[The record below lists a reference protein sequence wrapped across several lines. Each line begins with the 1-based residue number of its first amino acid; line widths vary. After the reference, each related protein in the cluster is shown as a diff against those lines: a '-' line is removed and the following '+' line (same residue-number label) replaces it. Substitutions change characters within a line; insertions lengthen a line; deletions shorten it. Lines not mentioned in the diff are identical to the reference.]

1 LLGSDGLL
9 CELYPGRSYASPAPL
24 NRTTRAPTSAR
35 RDYVL
40 LNFCQALPA
49 VPWPK
54 HPAAMPSGATQRFDG
69 PHWMAFPAYAYEGL
83 TLEEREAIRRDDYR
97 VKVFAIEPNR

>member
-1 LLGSDGLL
+1 V
-9 CELYPGRSYASPAPL
+9 PL
-24 NRTTRAPTSAR
+24 NFR
-35 RDYVL
+35 
-40 LNFCQALPA
+40 QALPA
-49 VPWPK
+49 VPRPK
-54 HPAAMPSGATQRFDG
+54 HPAAMPSGDPALDG